1 MKLNTNTP
9 IEPLFF
15 TIEQVAE
22 ITDLS
27 VATTRRAIRDNKLKA
42 HRFGRAVRIHREDL
56 NTYINGSRRENS

>member
-22 ITDLS
+22 ITGLS
-27 VATTRRAIRDNKLKA
+27 VATIRRAIRDKLKA

-56 NTYINGSRRENS
+56 DNYINGSRGEHA